1 MSPTRRLAWSV
12 LLIGATAGLWF
23 ASRPSGPAA
32 GATDPS
38 GASPVAAAR
47 DVASRAGTGGGAGVA
62 ASLSA
67 DEKRARV
74 ERIKRDYD
82 EVRTRAAADYA
93 AAAGSFPGGL
103 NAFLRQLA
111 LLEREKRADL
121 ATVLTPADLD
131 ELELAETNAG
141 QTVRRALTGTG
152 ATEAQ
157 VRTVFRLERE
167 FEDRFALVFDLS
179 PAALLE
185 RQRVRDEYDEK
196 VFGVLEPADALTW
209 LAARDGDQGLMN
221 AWVRERGLPPGV
233 GLELWRI
240 KAGFVRRRLEL
251 KTAEKPSPLALAEL
265 IRETERRLATAAG
278 AEAPSRDR
286 DGAFR
291 WLPRP

>member
-1 MSPTRRLAWSV
+1 MVP
-12 LLIGATAGLWF
+12 
-23 ASRPSGPAA
+23 PP
-32 GATDPS
+32 
-38 GASPVAAAR
+38 
-47 DVASRAGTGGGAGVA
+47 
-62 ASLSA
+62 LSA
-67 DEKRARV
+67 EEKRARV

-121 ATVLTPADLD
+121 ASVLNPAELD
-131 ELELAETNAG
+131 ELELVETNAG
-141 QTVRRALTGTG
+141 QTVRRALTGSG
-152 ATEAQ
+152 ATESQ

-196 VFGVLEPADALTW
+196 VFAVLDPADALAW
-209 LAARDGDQGLMN
+209 LAARDGDQSLMN

-251 KTAEKPSPLALAEL
+251 KTADKPSALALAEL
-265 IRETERRLATAAG
+265 IRETERRLAAAAG
-278 AEAPSRDR
+278 AEAPLRDR